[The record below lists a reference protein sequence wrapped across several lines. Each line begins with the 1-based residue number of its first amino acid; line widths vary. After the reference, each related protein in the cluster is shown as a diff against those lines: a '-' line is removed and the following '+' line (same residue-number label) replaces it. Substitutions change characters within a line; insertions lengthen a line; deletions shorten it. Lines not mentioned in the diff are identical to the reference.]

1 MRDYSIECNLLKSKY
16 IELEYTQNDTG
27 VKLEVNVVE
36 DTQDVDLTGCTIEA
50 RYKRPDKVVLKR
62 NISNIEGNKFTAIL
76 DSEITAKEG
85 TLKMSFT
92 IKKDDVQLST
102 FLVLAD
108 IKECVSEDTSADPG
122 TGTVSIPI
130 TIYDDETKTEKEITV
145 SSTGELSEITL
156 EEVEA

>member
-1 MRDYSIECNLLKSKY
+1 MREYTITCDLLKSKF
-16 IELEYTQNDTG
+16 IELEYTQNDSG
-27 VKLEVNVVE
+27 LKLNVLVVE
-36 DTQDVDLTGCTIEA
+36 DNTDVDLTGCTIKA
-50 RYKRPDKVVLKR
+50 RYERHDKYVVKRD
-62 NISNIEGNKFTAIL
+62 ISSITGNKFIATL
-76 DSEITAKEG
+76 DSEITAIKG

-108 IKECVSEDTSADPG
+108 IKECVSDETIVDPG